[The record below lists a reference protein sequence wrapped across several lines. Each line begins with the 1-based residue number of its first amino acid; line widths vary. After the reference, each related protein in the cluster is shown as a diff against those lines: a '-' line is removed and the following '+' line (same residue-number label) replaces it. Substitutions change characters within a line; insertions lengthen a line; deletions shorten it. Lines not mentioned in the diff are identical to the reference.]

1 MVFEVIEGDCM
12 KSLSAL
18 AEDSVDAVI
27 TDPPYGV
34 GISAVHKFS
43 QRDRQKDPAFGT
55 EEKVKWDDF
64 VPWAWIEKAA
74 KKLKPGGA
82 FLAFTDHK
90 ELSLIHI

>member
-34 GISAVHKFS
+34 GISAAVSYTHL
-43 QRDRQKDPAFGT
+43 RARET
-55 EEKVKWDDF
+55 
-64 VPWAWIEKAA
+64 
-74 KKLKPGGA
+74 
-82 FLAFTDHK
+82 
-90 ELSLIHI
+90 